1 MLKKV
6 YKYFLYTALVLIAV
20 LKINQDFLPKSIVYN
35 RTNSIPLGLY
45 IANKTKPFEISNPGI
60 GCYNYHAQ
68 DWAKDR
74 NYLPEKYIVCKRII
88 GVAGDTVDYFE
99 NEIKVFSKKQNKSYT
114 FALSKK
120 DSRNR
125 LLPQPTPGVSIEI
138 PEGKVYLA
146 GDSSLSLDSRYLGL
160 INTSEFIYTAEPF
173 FLIK

>member
-6 YKYFLYTALVLIAV
+6 YKYFIYTALVLIAV
-20 LKINQDFLPKSIVYN
+20 LKINQDLLPKSIVYN

-68 DWAKDR
+68 DWAKER
-74 NYLPEKYIVCKRII
+74 NYLPENYIVCKRII
-88 GVAGDTVDYFE
+88 GVAGDSVEYLE
-99 NEIKVFSKKQNKSYT
+99 NEIKVFSKKQNKTYS
-114 FALSKK
+114 FVLSKK
-120 DSRNR
+120 DSKNR
-125 LLPQPTPGVSIEI
+125 PLPQPIPGSSIVV

-146 GDSSLSLDSRYLGL
+146 GDSAMSLDSRYLGL
-160 INTSEFIYTAEPF
+160 INTSEFIYTVEPF